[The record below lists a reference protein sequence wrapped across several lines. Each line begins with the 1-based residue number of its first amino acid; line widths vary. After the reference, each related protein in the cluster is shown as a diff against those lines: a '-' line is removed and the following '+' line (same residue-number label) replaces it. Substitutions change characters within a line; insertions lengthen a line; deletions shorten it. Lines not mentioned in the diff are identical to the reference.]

1 MIYALDTSIV
11 SALMRSEEAVTRR
24 LLTTPRESVVLPQP
38 VVAEIVYGIALLPAS
53 RRRRELEAALA
64 TLLGDIRRAS
74 WTDEVSREFG
84 RVKAEL
90 DQRGERVD
98 DFDVAIAAHALA
110 LGATVVTRNLRHFT
124 RIRRLEVEDWGEA

>member
-1 MIYALDTSIV
+1 MIYAFDTPIV

-24 LLTTPRESVVLPQP
+24 LLTTSRESVLLPQP
-38 VVAEIVYGIALLPAS
+38 VVSEIVYGIALLPAS
-53 RRRRELEAALA
+53 RRRREVEAALA

-84 RVKAEL
+84 RLKAEL

-98 DFDVAIAAHALA
+98 DFDVAIAAHALV